1 MAKIKIN
8 AKFYN
13 HAMRYIIYLK
23 LENEWQL

>member
-23 LENEWQL
+23 LENE